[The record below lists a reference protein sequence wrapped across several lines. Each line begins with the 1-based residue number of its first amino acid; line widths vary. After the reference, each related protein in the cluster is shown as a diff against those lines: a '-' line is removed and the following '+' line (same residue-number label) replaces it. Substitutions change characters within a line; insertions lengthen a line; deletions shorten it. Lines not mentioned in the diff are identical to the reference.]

1 MLNIMLMNTSVFIV
15 VASVMV
21 VIAHKFANARLLRK
35 HPNWSM
41 FELWDTPAFLLRR
54 SGLYG
59 GIVIGSFAV
68 AKNIGEKAFEVDSL
82 FQALQTEIA
91 LESGLGLLSLLLFIF
106 TALRSVD
113 WIILSNIDNDAAMKQ
128 NNVSL
133 GMTEGAILL
142 GTGFVAY
149 GSLLGEGH
157 ILSSWVFFVI
167 GQISFVLMSYLLE
180 YVIHPSH
187 NAKSDIEKG
196 DLPSGIVV
204 SSMLLVIAMFVK
216 NGIAGDFYGYA
227 RDTIY
232 FLKMMGLQFA
242 FFGVYLFIVEPL
254 LMKVMKLESFSLSGT
269 VIRATLQLGMAG
281 MIVYNVSI

>member
-1 MLNIMLMNTSVFIV
+1 MLNIMLMNTALFIV

-35 HPNWSM
+35 HPELSM
-41 FELWDTPAFLLRR
+41 VELWGTPAFILRR
-54 SGLYG
+54 AGLYG

-68 AKNIGEKAFEVDSL
+68 AKNIGEKAFETGSVL
-82 FQALQTEIA
+82 QALQTNIA

-128 NNVSL
+128 NNISL

-157 ILSSWVFFVI
+157 MLSSWVFFAI
-167 GQISFVLMSYLLE
+167 GQVAFVLMSYLLE

-187 NAKSDIEKG
+187 NAKSEIERG
-196 DLPSGIVV
+196 DLPSGVVV
-204 SSMLLVIAMFVK
+204 SSMLLVVAMFVK

-227 RDTIY
+227 RDTMY
-232 FLKMMGLQFA
+232 FLKMMGLQIA
-242 FFGVYLFIVEPL
+242 FFSVYLFIIEPL